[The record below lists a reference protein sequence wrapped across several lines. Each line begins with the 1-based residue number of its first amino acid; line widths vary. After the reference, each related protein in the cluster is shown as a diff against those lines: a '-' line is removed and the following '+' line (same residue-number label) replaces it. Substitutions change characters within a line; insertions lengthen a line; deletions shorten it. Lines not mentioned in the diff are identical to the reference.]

1 MKILIAGLGSIGRRH
16 LRNLRALGVED
27 IVLYRTHRAS
37 LPDDELSGLP
47 VETDLRR
54 ALDPSPGSGQARPA
68 AVIVANPTALHLD
81 VALPAAE
88 AGCHILL
95 EKPVSHNLD
104 RVADLAAAARRSGS
118 RILTAFQFRFHPTL
132 RKAAELL
139 QARAIGQILSARS
152 AWGEYLPNWH
162 PWEDFKQGYAARAD
176 LGGGVILTLCHSFD
190 YLRWLLGEVEALWA
204 FTSSLHFGLPV
215 EDSAEVGLRFANGAI
230 GSAHLDYNQRP
241 PSHRLEIVGAEG
253 SLAWDN
259 ADGSLRLFRAETAAW
274 ETFSPPEGFERNTM
288 FVDEMKHF
296 LSVARGEDE
305 PACTLEDGRRA
316 LQIALA
322 AHESAAGG
330 RRVDLAG

>member
-16 LRNLRALGVED
+16 LRNLRMLGEED
-27 IVLYRTHRAS
+27 ILLYRTGRAS

-47 VETDLRR
+47 VENDLRR
-54 ALDPSPGSGQARPA
+54 ALDLEPA

-95 EKPVSHNLD
+95 EKPVSHSLD
-104 RVADLAAAARRSGS
+104 RVADLAATARRSGS

-132 RKAAELL
+132 QKAAELL
-139 QARAIGQILSARS
+139 QAGAIGRVLSARS
-152 AWGEYLPNWH
+152 AWGEYLPGWH
-162 PWEDFKQGYAARAD
+162 PWEDFKKGYAARAD
-176 LGGGVILTLCHSFD
+176 LGGGVILTLSHSFD

-215 EDSAEVGLRFANGAI
+215 EDTAEVGLCFANGAI
-230 GSAHLDYNQRP
+230 GSAHLDYNRRP
-241 PSHRLEIVGAEG
+241 PSHRLEIVGADG
-253 SLAWDN
+253 SLTWDN
-259 ADGSLRLFRAETAAW
+259 ADGSLRLFRAEAGAW

-288 FVDEMKHF
+288 FIDEMKHF
-296 LSVARGEDE
+296 LSIARGEAE